1 MFQTCIRPYNLP
13 PSASRLCVSHDKVN
27 SPCTYHTDMS
37 IPTAHCGP
45 SLHSLA
51 AMSTIKTLT
60 VPKPSRIISP
70 LFHSFLLIW
79 RFPILLALGL
89 AYHKSDLFSVPKYP
103 SISHTTSSLSFA
115 TMWAPPTPPW
125 AANPPPDQERHEG
138 YYPGTSTSV
147 IGVGLFATILSV
159 IVVCMRLYSRVFS
172 VRGLKADDRE
182 SRSHANIPHY
192 QWPLG

>member
-1 MFQTCIRPYNLP
+1 MFETCIRPYNLR
-13 PSASRLCVSHDKVN
+13 PSASRFCVSHDKVN
-27 SPCTYHTDMS
+27 SPCTYHTNMF
-37 IPTAHCGP
+37 IPTAHRGP
-45 SLHSLA
+45 SRHSLA

-60 VPKPSRIISP
+60 IPEHLLKSSP
-70 LFHSFLLIW
+70 LYFFPSSSSGDSQSFW
-79 RFPILLALGL
+79 PSASPTTNPIYFL
-89 AYHKSDLFSVPKYP
+89 YQTYP
-103 SISHTTSSLSFA
+103 STSHTPSPLSFA
-115 TMWAPPTPPW
+115 TMWAPPSPPW

-182 SRSHANIPHY
+182 SKYPTLQVAP
-192 QWPLG
+192 